1 MRKRLSFL
9 ALLPANYRYKNIVF
23 PLVVFSIAF
32 ILLLSTNVFAV
43 NEWQEGTG
51 EDSILG
57 TISPSDIDKDS
68 FENIVDPLDRLL
80 ADYQEGAKI
89 SYVSASALSVSAGQI
104 VCDNAGRTV
113 RKFRENTSATSVTF
127 SDLDTG
133 VESSSTTYYVYGVA
147 DTAAT
152 TFTFK
157 ISTSSTAPSGITYYK
172 KLGSFYNDASSNIT
186 QITDDSDNDSAYVKG
201 QGNYYKTDSGTATI
215 GANTSSAISFSF
227 TYTSAPY
234 VVVTYTGDLSLDEHG
249 TISVTPA
256 TTTFTLYNNRSIARN
271 FNWIAI
277 GQVLTQ

>member
-1 MRKRLSFL
+1 M
-9 ALLPANYRYKNIVF
+9 
-23 PLVVFSIAF
+23 VVFSIAF

-201 QGNYYKTDSGTATI
+201 QGNYYKIDSGSGVT
-215 GANTSSAISFSF
+215 GAISFSF
-227 TYTSAPY
+227 TFAAAPI
-234 VVVTYTGDLSLDEHG
+234 VVASFREHG
-249 TISVTPA
+249 PGMSDPELWIYSVTTTGFSSLA
-256 TTTFTLYNNRSIARN
+256 TESQTGHEIY
-271 FNWIAI
+271 WIAI
-277 GQVLTQ
+277 GQVLAQ